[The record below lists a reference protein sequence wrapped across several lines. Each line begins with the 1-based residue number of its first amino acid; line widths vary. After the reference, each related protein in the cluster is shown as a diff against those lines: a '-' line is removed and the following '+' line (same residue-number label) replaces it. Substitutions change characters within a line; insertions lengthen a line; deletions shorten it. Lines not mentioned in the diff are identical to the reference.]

1 MLELNCISTLFRLAS
16 NKYLVLCIHLI
27 LLEITMSTKVITS
40 VDFEVYGRV
49 QGVFFRKFTQ
59 EQGKKLGLKGWCM
72 NTESGTVTGV
82 MEGEQR
88 QIEAMKKW
96 LQETGSPMSKIEKA
110 VFKNE
115 KKLDNYTYKDFSVVD

>member
-1 MLELNCISTLFRLAS
+1 
-16 NKYLVLCIHLI
+16 
-27 LLEITMSTKVITS
+27 MSTKVIIS

-72 NTESGTVTGV
+72 NTEAGTVTGV

-88 QIEAMKKW
+88 QVEAMKKW
-96 LQETGSPMSKIEKA
+96 LQETGSPMSKIDKA

-115 KKLDNYTYKDFSVVD
+115 KKLDNYTYKDFSVRR